1 MLTTFRSIVFISIW
15 SQYFDCKRL
24 IRMEIDKRL
33 CCYCGTCVNIC
44 PQGAIELLDTG
55 EVEIDKARCVQCPC
69 IRWPCGLCIKICPM
83 GAIEV

>member
-1 MLTTFRSIVFISIW
+1 MLTTFRSIVFIRFGTSIW
-15 SQYFDCKRL
+15 LEAVD
-24 IRMEIDKRL
+24 RMEIDKRL

-44 PQGAIELLDTG
+44 PQGAIELVDTG
-55 EVEIDKARCVQCPC
+55 EVEIDKTRCVQCPC